1 MIENIS
7 FGHITINGLTYHSD
21 LIIYPDGRIEDN
33 WWRQSGH
40 RLTETDIIGLIQ
52 SQPDV
57 IIVGAGIYSGMKPAD
72 TLEKKLNS
80 MGVRF
85 IVGSNKEAMVTFNK
99 LAPLN
104 KAGACFHL
112 TC

>member
-1 MIENIS
+1 MIESIS
-7 FGHITINGLTYHSD
+7 FDHITINGHTYNSD

-33 WWRQSGH
+33 WWRKSGH
-40 RLTETDIIGLIQ
+40 LLTETDVIKLIQ
-52 SQPDV
+52 SRPDV
-57 IIVGAGIYSGMKPAD
+57 IVVGAGIYSGMKPAKA
-72 TLEKKLNS
+72 LEKKLSN

-85 IVGSNKEAMVTFNK
+85 IVRDNKEAMSIFNK
-99 LAPLN
+99 LAPSD

>member
-1 MIENIS
+1 MIENIA
-7 FGHITINGLTYHSD
+7 FGRITINDHTYNSD

-33 WWRQSGH
+33 WWRKSGH
-40 RLTETDIIGLIQ
+40 RLAETDIIKLIQ

-57 IIVGAGIYSGMKPAD
+57 IVVGAGMYSGMKPAKA
-72 TLEKKLNS
+72 LEKKLS
-80 MGVRF
+80 DMGVRF
-85 IVGSNKEAMVTFNK
+85 IVRDNKEAMSIFNK
-99 LAPLN
+99 LAPSD